1 MIILYIIMVILSSV
15 FHVFGYFF
23 NQKILILSILSQL
36 FFISSAENILIKHY
50 LLVMQQMRMEN
61 MKHHKEKK
69 VERLLQDMRMN
80 QEFQKNFMINLEVKH
95 HRLK

>member
-1 MIILYIIMVILSSV
+1 MIILYIITVILSSV
-15 FHVFGYFF
+15 FHVFSYFF

>member
-1 MIILYIIMVILSSV
+1 
-15 FHVFGYFF
+15 
-23 NQKILILSILSQL
+23 
-36 FFISSAENILIKHY
+36 
-50 LLVMQQMRMEN
+50 MQQMRMEN